1 MPLVKVAWWLWSIM
15 AKFVT
20 FIADPE
26 LESSVIKAIAAING
40 ELTIRGVSLAQIR
53 QAELSKDIT
62 LVCTRQIDFAYK
74 KVIVDKSMSFDEI
87 SELLEPKI
95 KTNKF
100 DFEPG
105 SAEVICFVGLSGG
118 VGTTTMAMNYAF
130 EQSQEFQVVIS
141 DLDSRY
147 PDIARALGLHRIEER
162 NERISKKLSAA
173 QGLPQQGLCDKYVFD
188 LGSNLHH
195 PLLEVA
201 NKIYLV
207 SRASFNTNAR
217 LQELNIAP
225 NAVILNFAER
235 TKAQQRWRN
244 QIEESFPRLQIVN
257 VPLDLKS
264 FENAAES
271 RSALI
276 EVAANSLARK
286 SIATLA

>member
-1 MPLVKVAWWLWSIM
+1 M

-26 LESSVIKAIAAING
+26 LESSVIKAIALING
-40 ELTIRGVSLAQIR
+40 ELAIRGVSMDQVR

-74 KVIVDKSMSFDEI
+74 KVIVDKSMSLDEI
-87 SELLEPKI
+87 SALLEPKN
-95 KTNKF
+95 KTEKF
-100 DFEPG
+100 NFDPG
-105 SAEVICFVGLSGG
+105 AAEVICFVGLSGG
-118 VGTTTMAMNYAF
+118 VGTTTLAMNYAF
-130 EQSQEFQVVIS
+130 EQSQEFQVILS

-162 NERISKKLSAA
+162 SEKISKNLSAS
-173 QGLPQQGLCDKYVFD
+173 QGLPSHLSCDKYVFD

-195 PLLEVA
+195 PLLKFA
-201 NKIYLV
+201 SKIYLV
-207 SRASFNTNAR
+207 TRASFNTNAR
-217 LQELNIAP
+217 LQELDQELDLAP
-225 NAVILNFAER
+225 SAVILNFAER

-257 VPLDLKS
+257 VPLDLKA
-264 FENAAES
+264 FESAAES